1 VTQIGPT
8 HLRKRIWLSE
18 KPIQGRPAVVER
30 GRIKMFGA
38 DAGFDPLC
46 DDGERPCETLA
57 QPIVPRRAAKDVA
70 ASVNA

>member
-1 VTQIGPT
+1 LTK
-8 HLRKRIWLSE
+8 HIWLSE

-30 GRIKMFGA
+30 GSIQMLGA
-38 DAGFDPLC
+38 DLVFDPLY

-57 QPIVPRRAAKDVA
+57 QPIVLRRAPKDVA